1 MQLEAQ
7 AAAALETSSIAK
19 PGEGITPNGQDGE
32 STHLHDLLAGLQ
44 AMRMGD
50 FSVRLPGDRTGIS
63 GKIADTF
70 NEIVAS
76 NERMAQQLELVG
88 EVVGRE
94 GKIRQRVDFGFSSGA
109 WGQAQGV
116 DRECP
121 GPCSTYNKGAR
132 SALSFARP
140 TKPRLHCVAVFQAVG
155 GTGQGVDCECLVSR
169 E

>member
-94 GKIRQRVDFGFSSGA
+94 GKIRQRVDFGFSSGS
-109 WGQAQGV
+109 WGHMESSVNTLIDDLLRPTTEVTRAVAAVAKGDLLQTMPLEV
-116 DRECP
+116 DEGLCRA
-121 GPCSTYNKGAR
+121 N
-132 SALSFARP
+132 SFAP
-140 TKPRLHCVAVFQAVG
+140 QQSSTP
-155 GTGQGVDCECLVSR
+155 
-169 E
+169 